1 MSAKKSDQQGV
12 VAVVKKD
19 QCPVCGAAESLAHFS
34 GEEFSIV
41 VGDLSDVVTDL
52 AGERCRVCGEVFF
65 VDDCAERYS
74 CAGDA
79 LVTKL
84 RQRDGG
90 C

>member
-1 MSAKKSDQQGV
+1 VSAKKSGQQGV
-12 VAVVKKD
+12 AGAVKRD
-19 QCPVCGAAESLAHFS
+19 QCPVCGAAESLVHFS

-41 VGDLSDVVTDL
+41 VCDLSDVVTDL

-65 VDDCAERYS
+65 MDDSAERYS

-84 RQRDGG
+84 RQRDAG